1 MLYHLHGM
9 SGLLFAVTFKMM
21 ILFSPL
27 NDTRLR

>member
-1 MLYHLHGM
+1 MLYYLHGM
-9 SGLLFAVTFKMM
+9 SGLLFAAAFKMM